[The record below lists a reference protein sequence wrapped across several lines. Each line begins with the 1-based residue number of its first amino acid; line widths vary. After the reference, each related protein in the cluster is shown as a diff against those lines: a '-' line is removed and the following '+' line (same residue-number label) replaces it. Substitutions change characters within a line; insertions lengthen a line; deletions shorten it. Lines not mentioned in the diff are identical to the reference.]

1 MFLLNILLT
10 LAWIALT
17 GEFSAGN
24 FLVGFVVVSMLLTLT
39 RQSEASNVYVRRAQ
53 RLAAFFFFFLQELVL
68 SSLRVMVQVLSPHL
82 NMQPAVVA
90 VPLTVQSDA
99 GITLLSN
106 LITLTPGTL
115 TLEVAEDR
123 SQLFVHV
130 MNVGDV
136 AAFRRGIQ
144 TGFERRILELTE

>member
-1 MFLLNILLT
+1 
-10 LAWIALT
+10 
-17 GEFSAGN
+17 
-24 FLVGFVVVSMLLTLT
+24 
-39 RQSEASNVYVRRAQ
+39 
-53 RLAAFFFFFLQELVL
+53 
-68 SSLRVMVQVLSPHL
+68 
-82 NMQPAVVA
+82 

-115 TLEVAEDR
+115 TLEVAKDR

-136 AAFRRGIQ
+136 AAFRRSIQ